1 MFIYVKITKK
11 KKKSVLSDRQTQI
24 QLKTIVRNLT
34 KKKYKNKKKTFLWTD
49 IRTTHNYS
57 SEPHKIN

>member
-34 KKKYKNKKKTFLWTD
+34 KKKYKNKKKLFYGQTYGQPKTIVQNLT
-49 IRTTHNYS
+49 
-57 SEPHKIN
+57 K